1 MIKTALEGSTLYRTS
16 LKGDEI
22 VLSFISRQVGE
33 RYQDVIADLAQ
44 RTGWRLSINPQPN
57 QGAILESA
65 RKLLNQ
71 AGWTVNKGP
80 GIYPE
85 KSEVVVG
92 LAESPDGV
100 SVFQVAT
107 SFMNLTGFQTDDQHS
122 PIARSRN
129 RPV

>member
-1 MIKTALEGSTLYRTS
+1 M
-16 LKGDEI
+16 
-22 VLSFISRQVGE
+22 GE
-33 RYQDVIADLAQ
+33 RYLDVIDDLAQ

-71 AGWTVNKGP
+71 TGWTANKGP

-92 LAESPDGV
+92 LAESPDGD

-107 SFMNLTGFQTDDQHS
+107 SFMNLTGFQLMIST
-122 PIARSRN
+122 P
-129 RPV
+129 